1 MAQVITHST
10 VKYSLGNGEANEVLH
25 PVRALRANPCKV
37 HAVAHLV
44 VALALCAQTG
54 VSATLT
60 NPRSLRGDHR
70 HHHQH
75 HRHTLSNLHVKIP
88 SYDDLHPLKLPKG
101 GLENPLYDDF
111 LHIMNN
117 AAGKALKVHRD
128 KPGYDKFMT
137 ELKNGAD
144 KAYKEQVEKGSYD
157 QFLTFM
163 KKQTEEAYHE
173 QVELPSYDDFLVALK
188 ESVAMA
194 LNKPS
199 PGYKDF
205 LNTLEAGAQK
215 AMLKRVFGELNTKT
229 INALAASYDK
239 NPLGGGNPFDKMKN
253 DAKKAKEQMTG
264 KNRKNGDSKAL
275 REELR
280 RLKEEQQ
287 KHKAS
292 GVPAHQRT
300 PLMQRINVLRTQLC
314 WQRPNLWQHEKCL
327 RFLGITCM
335 KASTGQGICREFT
348 KKCNE
353 KCKTETDPHWKE
365 DYCALGEA
373 LSDTHGGDDEA
384 VDEGE
389 AVDAQGGGSDADAN
403 GATNDE
409 GDAIGSD
416 KDIAREDEELDDEL
430 AHDNDEAVEG
440 EGDDQV
446 VEDGEKLAGK
456 DQSGKNGQGG
466 GKDGQGGGK
475 DGQGGGKDGSGD
487 ATKDSDGDGIPDKD
501 DAFAKDPNEWKD
513 TDGDGVGDNSDHDI
527 DGDGRDNAVD
537 VFPAD
542 KKEWADSDR
551 DGIGD
556 NADKDKDGD
565 GTGNDKDKFPDD
577 PTEWKD
583 SDSDGVGDNKD
594 HYPFNPNCHSPTEPC
609 HDVTK
614 HGQPKPG
621 SPEDPTTLD
630 MDSQRGVPDQGYNEY
645 LSGPPPGQLVNHE
658 NYYTWVSDW
667 QDEWPVMAESEKQT
681 MARICREHPANIW
694 CVRFKDHDAHFR

>member
-264 KNRKNGDSKAL
+264 KNRKNGDSKVL

-292 GVPAHQRT
+292 GVPAHQRK

-430 AHDNDEAVEG
+430 AHD
-440 EGDDQV
+440 
-446 VEDGEKLAGK
+446 
-456 DQSGKNGQGG
+456 
-466 GKDGQGGGK
+466 
-475 DGQGGGKDGSGD
+475 
-487 ATKDSDGDGIPDKD
+487 
-501 DAFAKDPNEWKD
+501 

-583 SDSDGVGDNKD
+583 SDGDGVGDNKD

-667 QDEWPVMAESEKQT
+667 QDEWPVMADSEKQT

-694 CVRFKDHDAHFR
+694 CVRFKDHD